1 MCTATAPGGRVG
13 GRVVGRTV
21 RWAAMST
28 HGPAE
33 PADARPT
40 GQSAST
46 EPTPESPAR
55 DTADGAPTGS
65 GRRGGKDRAKKGSL
79 LRELPVL
86 LVIAFVLALLVKT
99 FLVQAFF
106 IPSGSMEQ
114 TLHGCTGCTGDRVLV
129 NKVPY
134 WFGEPEPGDI
144 VVFRGPDTWSPEI
157 AVEEPGNWLSG
168 ALLTLGRAI
177 GVAPPSED
185 DYVKRVIAVGG
196 QTVECCD
203 PEGRVLVD
211 GEPLDEPYIYQDSPL
226 GTGTSTGR
234 EFGQVRV
241 PEGRLWV
248 MGDHRSA
255 SADSKAHMDDE
266 YAGTIAVDD
275 VIGKAALIVWP
286 LDRFGVL
293 DSPDIQQGQAEG
305 LAPTGSQPTPVQD
318 TAALAAPYALGLAGA
333 APLSAW
339 RRRRRGARLTGPSRR
354 PPRTGWRRVR
364 RPAQTRPGRDADA
377 G

>member
-1 MCTATAPGGRVG
+1 
-13 GRVVGRTV
+13 
-21 RWAAMST
+21 MST
-28 HGPAE
+28 HGSTDSSSGRPE
-33 PADARPT
+33 RDA
-40 GQSAST
+40 
-46 EPTPESPAR
+46 TPDSPSSPEAGAGR
-55 DTADGAPTGS
+55 SGGPGPDGAPAGQ
-65 GRRGGKDRAKKGSL
+65 RRGRAPAKKGSL

-114 TLHGCTGCTGDRVLV
+114 TLHGCPGCTGDRVLV

-134 WFGEPEPGDI
+134 WFGEPEPGDV

-157 AVEEPGNWLSG
+157 TVAEPSNWFSG

-185 DYVKRVIAVGG
+185 DYVKRVIATEG

-211 GEPLDEPYIYQDSPL
+211 GQPLDEPYIHQNSPL
-226 GTGTSTGR
+226 GTGTSAGR
-234 EFGQVRV
+234 EFTPVTV

-255 SADSKAHMDDE
+255 SADSKAHMGDE

-286 LDRFGVL
+286 LDRFGL
-293 DSPDIQQGQAEG
+293 IDSPDIQADAAAATPAGM
-305 LAPTGSQPTPVQD
+305 PVQG
-318 TAALAAPYALGLAGA
+318 AAAVAVPYVLGLAGA
-333 APLSAW
+333 VPLTAW
-339 RRRRRGARLTGPSRR
+339 RRRRRSRGARAAGPSRR
-354 PPRTGWRRVR
+354 PPRTGWRRAR
-364 RPAQTRPGRDADA
+364 RPAQTRPARGSSAR
-377 G
+377 